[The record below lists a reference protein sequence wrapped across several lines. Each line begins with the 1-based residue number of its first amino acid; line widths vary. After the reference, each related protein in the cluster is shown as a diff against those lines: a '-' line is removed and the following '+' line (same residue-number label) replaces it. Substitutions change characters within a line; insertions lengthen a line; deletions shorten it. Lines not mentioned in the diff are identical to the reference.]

1 MKIRIKG
8 NGTLYLWKNEMED
21 SIFIKTEDAF
31 GKFCFWFRYQISG
44 KNKNKRFKS
53 MGDLEPVKCDSAFL
67 SV

>member
-1 MKIRIKG
+1 
-8 NGTLYLWKNEMED
+8 MED

-53 MGDLEPVKCDSAFL
+53 MGDLEPAKCDSAFL